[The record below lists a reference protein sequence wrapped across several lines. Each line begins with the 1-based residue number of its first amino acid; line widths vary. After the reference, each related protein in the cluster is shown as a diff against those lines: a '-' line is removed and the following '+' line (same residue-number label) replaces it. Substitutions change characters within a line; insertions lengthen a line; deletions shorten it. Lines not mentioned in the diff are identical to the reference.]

1 MLSFSLSL
9 YIFNVRAGQCIFVCP
24 YNDLNYCTLDRTLDC
39 TLIDCGCDNRVL
51 NFVKSRLPKN
61 ILGNLTLTNYDEDHF
76 SGITAISQQNIEIKT
91 ICFAHNLECEEIRQL
106 KTEETPNLKKILDL
120 KKKTYDHNDH
130 NMLNWLRPYKEYLYC
145 LDKSD
150 LEECTT
156 NNLSQMVFLE
166 YGNFM
171 MCVPGDLEQEGW
183 EKILK
188 KEGVI
193 EKLKSTNVLIAS
205 HHGRENG
212 YYPEVFNYCKPEC
225 IIISDGGI
233 EYDTQK
239 NMPSKYAQH
248 VKDGIN
254 FCKTTRQVLTTRKDG
269 DLLINIDHFG
279 NHIYLPG
286 KIV

>member
-1 MLSFSLSL
+1 MLSL
-9 YIFNVRAGQCIFVCP
+9 YIFNVGAGQCIFVYP
-24 YNDLNYCTLDRTLDC
+24 YDDLNYC
-39 TLIDCGCDNRVL
+39 TLIDCGCDNSVL
-51 NFVKSRLPKN
+51 NFVKSRLPKVNNAN

-76 SGITAISQQNIEIKT
+76 SGISAISQQSIKIKT

-106 KTEETPNLKKILDL
+106 KTEETPNLKKILHL
-120 KKKTYDHNDH
+120 KKTYNHNV
-130 NMLNWLRPYKEYLYC
+130 LNWNPPYKKHSYC

-150 LEECTT
+150 LEEYTT

-212 YYPEVFNYCKPEC
+212 YYPEVFNYCTPEC
-225 IIISDGGI
+225 IIISDDVI

-239 NMPSKYAQH
+239 NMPSVYAQH
-248 VKDGIN
+248 VKYGIN
-254 FCKTTRQVLTTRKDG
+254 FRETSRRVLTTRKDG